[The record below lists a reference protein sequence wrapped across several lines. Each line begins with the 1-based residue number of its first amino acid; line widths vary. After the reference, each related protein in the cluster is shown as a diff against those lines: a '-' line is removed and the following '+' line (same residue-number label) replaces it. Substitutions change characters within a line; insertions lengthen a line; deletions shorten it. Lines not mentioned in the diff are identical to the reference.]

1 MQIETIDTLEVI
13 RLFHEI
19 MQLSSDMRVVH
30 LIGDANMGKS
40 HLLTKI
46 FPKLAEQNYQARYA
60 ILDLRNRVLTI
71 PDILHFACA
80 SLGESHFDRYHAAY
94 HQWSTKP
101 KVNVQRMTA
110 IASSVNIVA
119 QETAE
124 DRQTRDRELT
134 NQFVQ
139 DLSQLNDTLVL
150 LLIDSFNEAK
160 EEIKIWLMDT
170 LVALVSQYTHV
181 RVIIAGRTLPD
192 APGSYATCCQ
202 TVRLRAVKDIEE
214 YITYCK
220 KINATLEEQSIHD
233 FAFAVDYTPG
243 LFANLAYK
251 FTEWR
256 TRNA

>member
-1 MQIETIDTLEVI
+1 MA
-13 RLFHEI
+13 
-19 MQLSSDMRVVH
+19 S
-30 LIGDANMGKS
+30 KS

-46 FPKLAEQNYQARYA
+46 FPVLAVQNYQARYA
-60 ILDLRNRVLTI
+60 ILDLRNRVHTI

-80 SLGESHFDRYHAAY
+80 FLGESHFDRYQAVH

-101 KVNVQRMTA
+101 KVNIQGMKA
-110 IASSVNIVA
+110 IAAHVNIVA
-119 QETAE
+119 NETAE
-124 DRQTRDRELT
+124 DRQGRDRELT

-139 DLSQLNDTLVL
+139 DLSRLNDTLVL
-150 LLIDSFNEAK
+150 LLIDSFNSAK
-160 EEIKIWLMDT
+160 KEIQIWLMDT

-202 TVRLRAVKDIEE
+202 TVRLRAVKDIGE

-220 KINATLEEQSIHD
+220 KTNATLEEQSIRD
-233 FAFAVDYTPG
+233 LAFAVDYTPG

-256 TRNA
+256 T